1 MSDDA
6 QLLRK
11 FVADHSQQAF
21 ASLVERH
28 VNLVYSAALRQVG
41 GDAHLAWDVSQ
52 GVFLALAQNAPRL
65 ASHAALTGWLFTT
78 TRFICAKLVRSRQ
91 RGRARDQ
98 AASVMNEILHEA
110 APEPDWAA
118 VRPILDA
125 TMHELSETDREAL
138 LLRHFDGR
146 SFAEIGRLYG
156 LSENAARMRA
166 ERALEKFRARLTRR
180 GITSTAAALGAVL
193 SAHGVGT
200 APAGLATAA
209 ASLSF
214 ASLTAITTGSAGT
227 LAWLQFMS
235 ATNLK
240 VGATAAVVA
249 LTVGGFIGAEWQR
262 RAEPSAP
269 ATSELRQ
276 TREPSLLPVRN
287 PAGQMKRR
295 ADAGLPAAG
304 RRDISDAASDLS
316 EQEVAVATAA
326 QKAMATSVRA
336 GLDERYGRLFR
347 HFKLAPAEL
356 EKFRALL
363 TERQLSSFDAVTAAQ
378 SQGVNLSANPGELKN
393 VMERV
398 RADVDESIRA
408 FLGDQRYQQYQEFN
422 RNAPSHALLDV
433 IERQLSYTDT
443 PLHASQS
450 DSLLRV
456 LIEGAA
462 ATPTPPSSVPGPLG
476 GFVEA
481 FSGGGRAPLSDESIA
496 RAQTILTP
504 AQIEIVRQ
512 IQSEQRSQADALR
525 SLGALPGVVQDNA
538 NSGSAVPPRG
548 APPPQ
553 PK

>member
-6 QLLRK
+6 QLLRQ

-65 ASHAALTGWLFTT
+65 AGHAALTGWLFTT

-91 RGRARDQ
+91 RSRAREQ

-156 LSENAARMRA
+156 LSENAACMRA
-166 ERALEKFRARLTRR
+166 ERALEKLRARLTRR
-180 GITSTAAALGAVL
+180 GITSTAAALGTVL

-235 ATNLK
+235 ATHLK

-276 TREPSLLPVRN
+276 TREQSLLQVKN
-287 PAGQMKRR
+287 PDGQTKRR
-295 ADAGLPAAG
+295 ADAGLPAAAG
-304 RRDISDAASDLS
+304 RDMSDGALDPN
-316 EQEVAVATAA
+316 EVAIATAA
-326 QKAMATSVRA
+326 QKAMSMSIRS

-356 EKFRALL
+356 EKVRALL
-363 TERQLSSFDAVTAAQ
+363 TERQLSSFDAVTAAE

-422 RNAPSHALLDV
+422 RNASSYALLDV
-433 IERQLSYTDT
+433 IERRLSYTDA
-443 PLHASQS
+443 PLHGSQS

-462 ATPTPPSSVPGPLG
+462 ATPTQPSSAHGPMG

-481 FSGGGRAPLSDESIA
+481 FGGGGPGPISDESIA
-496 RAQTILTP
+496 GAQTILTP

-538 NSGSAVPPRG
+538 NSGSAVPRG